1 MSPPSPQSAV
11 CPDCGQR
18 VLIAP
23 TEWSTST
30 GVERV
35 WLYDDHLTEAG
46 AACASAGEV
55 VTDDGEVISWVD
67 DGSPVGVP
75 GADNAGASNEPT
87 TVETDPSSPPPAPH
101 APGGG
106 EIPDVEFEARVIQIP
121 EGGGP
126 LLVVFAL
133 APNTTFAGG
142 VAAKQTLDALAAEL
156 SEQAQRPVRGLLIEG
171 SADLAI
177 YNDETLAQMSLIR
190 VDVEQTPAVLRQMV
204 ADWLE
209 QRAASERTPYDPNW
223 PLSVLGLPTRA
234 HNSLRRV
241 GVETV
246 GDLVGV
252 SADYLLYEVQGF
264 AAVSLAEVREALSA
278 HGLHLAGDSNP
289 IDDRWRAGY
298 HAAVTAIRTLDEESA
313 TDATV

>member
-11 CPDCGQR
+11 CPTCGSR
-18 VLIAP
+18 VLIYP
-23 TEWSTST
+23 
-30 GVERV
+30 
-35 WLYDDHLTEAG
+35 Y
-46 AACASAGEV
+46 EV
-55 VTDDGEVISWVD
+55 QDADGSVTDRRWTYEVPHDTPAVEPCELGATDVRD
-67 DGSPVGVP
+67 DDELLHWEEIVGGP
-75 GADNAGASNEPT
+75 EADNAGPSNEPA

-101 APGGG
+101 APRGG
-106 EIPDVEFEARVIQIP
+106 EMPDVEFEARVIQIP

-177 YNDETLAQMSLIR
+177 YNDETLAQMGLIR
-190 VDVEQTPAVLRQMV
+190 VDVEQTPAVFRQMV

-209 QRAASERTPYDPNW
+209 QRDS
-223 PLSVLGLPTRA
+223 GLKGQ
-234 HNSLRRV
+234 LRRE
-241 GVETV
+241 G
-246 GDLVGV
+246 
-252 SADYLLYEVQGF
+252 YQ
-264 AAVSLAEVREALSA
+264 AAVE
-278 HGLHLAGDSNP
+278 
-289 IDDRWRAGY
+289 
-298 HAAVTAIRTLDEESA
+298 AIRTLDEEGA